1 MSLQSRWLAVAA
13 VFAMLGGGGAL
24 AQAPTSSP
32 VGTPNDPAVT
42 RNSVQGDPGAKP
54 VARRRPNAKALARSD
69 KQAPGTENGNQPD
82 RASAG
87 GGAH

>member
-1 MSLQSRWLAVAA
+1 MFLPSRWLAGAA
-13 VFAMLGGGGAL
+13 VFSMLGGGVAL
-24 AQAPTSSP
+24 AQAPAS
-32 VGTPNDPAVT
+32 GPAVT
-42 RNSVQGDPGAKP
+42 RNSVQGDPGVKP
-54 VARRRPNAKALARSD
+54 VPRRRPNAKALARSD